1 MHTLFSR
8 EPSATIRMLILVV
21 ASITLMSVDHRWH
34 QLEVVR
40 SALSTLL
47 YPLQYTI
54 DLPVRLYYWSD
65 EVFTTHQTLLRK
77 NREYQAR
84 HLESQVQLQK
94 LDVLEKENA
103 RLRKLLSATPKT
115 TSRLLIAEI
124 IGVDVDP
131 YRQLIVLN
139 RSSSQGVYIGQ
150 PIIDAR
156 GVMGQVVHV
165 GPLSSSAL
173 LITDASNA
181 IPVQVNRN
189 GLRTIAF
196 GTGNINR
203 LELRHLPHNADIKVG
218 DKLITSGLGGH
229 FPPNYPVAT
238 VTSVERPAG
247 ERFAR
252 VIAKPLAQLDRS
264 REVLLLWN
272 SKIEK
277 SVTHETQEI
286 TASETKP
293 EKPCTKNGPSQ

>member
-1 MHTLFSR
+1 MQTLFSR
-8 EPSATIRMLILVV
+8 KPSATIRMLILVV
-21 ASITLMSVDHRWH
+21 ASIALMSVDHRWH

-54 DLPVRLYYWSD
+54 DLPIRFYYWSD
-65 EVFTTHQTLLRK
+65 EVLTTHQTLLRK
-77 NREYQAR
+77 NREYEVR
-84 HLESQVQLQK
+84 HLETQVRLQK
-94 LDVLEKENA
+94 LDILEKENA

-124 IGVDVDP
+124 ISVDVDP

-156 GVMGQVVHV
+156 GVMGQIVHV

-181 IPVQVNRN
+181 IPVQVDRN
-189 GLRTIAF
+189 GLRTIAY

-203 LELRHLPHNADIKVG
+203 LELRHLPHNVDIKVG
-218 DKLITSGLGGH
+218 DILITSGLGGH

-247 ERFAR
+247 DRFAR
-252 VIAKPLAQLDRS
+252 IIAKPLAQLDRS

-286 TASETKP
+286 TAGSATS
-293 EKPCTKNGPSQ
+293 EKPCTQNGQSQ